1 MNEKYN
7 ALFTPWKI
15 GNVEIKNRIVQC
27 SMGGTSLFGWMEPN
41 HFDKEAAYFL
51 LNRAQDGVGLIL
63 PGMQC
68 IRDPLGIPGRKW
80 LYQNDQMFKQLKE
93 YMVEFHKT
101 GAKLFIQ
108 LAAGMGRSMA
118 INGWMTKLAKNN
130 VLNKIASPIVDV
142 QYICA
147 SASEVPNRW
156 KEDVM
161 SRPLTVKEIE
171 DMVYAFGQTAKKLR
185 AAGVDG
191 VEIHAVHE
199 GYLLDQFT
207 MANWNHRTDKYG
219 GSFENRF
226 RFPVEIVQEIK
237 RQAGADFPVSLRY
250 SVVSKTKAWG
260 KGAMPYETDFVEFGR
275 DMPESEKA
283 VKYLEDAGYDM
294 FNCDNGTYDAW
305 YWAHPP
311 QYMPDNC
318 NLEYVEH
325 IKQFTSRPVVC
336 AGRMDPVKAAEE
348 IAAGRL
354 DAVAIARQNLV
365 DHEWVHKILSGHE
378 DEIKP
383 CIRCHNG
390 CFNMSK
396 FKGTANLQSM
406 DDSLHLAR
414 CALNP
419 RTMQT
424 KKDRIQRTDKPKRI
438 AIVGGGIGGMECAMV
453 LTARGHLAEIYEK
466 SDRLGGVFIAAAAP
480 SFKEKDRELIEWY
493 RREIKKRGIPVH
505 LNTEV
510 TDVNALG
517 ADEVIVA
524 TGAVPKKLPIP
535 GLENAMEATE
545 YLYGRETG
553 EKVVIV
559 GGGLSGCEIAYDLIL
574 KGKKPIIV
582 EMKNDLIALRGV
594 CLANSSFLRETMA
607 LHETPVYLETRVQE
621 IRPDGVTIKEK
632 DGNTQDISCDNVI
645 VSIGYNPQP
654 VAPASRHVH
663 LVGDANGVGNLR
675 TVIWRA
681 WAVCMKL

>member
-185 AAGVDG
+185 AAGIDG

-219 GSFENRF
+219 GSFENRV
-226 RFPVEIVQEIK
+226 RYALEVVAAIKEAAPQLMVEYKLPVIMENPDGTPRGKGGLQPDEACEFAKLLEGAGIDMIQVA
-237 RQAGADFPVSLRY
+237 QANHTGNMGDTIPPM
-250 SVVSKTKAWG
+250 
-260 KGAMPYETDFVEFGR
+260 GAMPYNWTLPVAERVKALVSVPVATVGRVVSVEAG
-275 DMPESEKA
+275 EKI
-283 VKYLEDAGYDM
+283 LEDGSADIIAYGRSLM
-294 FNCDNGTYDAW
+294 CD
-305 YWAHPP
+305 
-311 QYMPDNC
+311 PDIALKAATGEPIRECLNC
-318 NLEYVEH
+318 NKGCVDAIQNRKYISCVLN
-325 IKQFTSRPVVC
+325 
-336 AGRMDPVKAAEE
+336 AENGDE
-348 IAAGRL
+348 ATIA
-354 DAVAIARQNLV
+354 
-365 DHEWVHKILSGHE
+365 
-378 DEIKP
+378 IKP
-383 CIRCHNG
+383 G
-390 CFNMSK
+390 E
-396 FKGTANLQSM
+396 G
-406 DDSLHLAR
+406 D
-414 CALNP
+414 
-419 RTMQT
+419 
-424 KKDRIQRTDKPKRI
+424 KKI
-438 AIVGGGIGGMECAMV
+438 AVVGGGIAGLEA
-453 LTARGHLAEIYEK
+453 ARVAAKRGYDVTVYEA
-466 SDRLGGVFIAAAAP
+466 SDHLGGQIVLAAAP
-480 SFKEKDRELIEWY
+480 PRKDEIMRSVEYYEKILPGLGVKVELNHAATAEDLNAADAAIVAV
-493 RREIKKRGIPVH
+493 GAHDVVIPVP
-505 LNTEV
+505 
-510 TDVNALG
+510 G
-517 ADEVIVA
+517 ADS
-524 TGAVPKKLPIP
+524 
-535 GLENAMEATE
+535 
-545 YLYGRETG
+545 
-553 EKVVIV
+553 EKVVSSWDVLAGKVELTGRVAVI
-559 GGGLSGCEIAYDLIL
+559 GGGLVGTETAEYLLQHGCEVA
-574 KGKKPIIV
+574 IV
-582 EMKNDLIALRGV
+582 EMLDKIAAGESETILPLIMSDFAEHNVEQHVKTRLTAITDEGVEAVRTTEDGAEEPVKIACDYVVMAVGSKANAFDL
-594 CLANSSFLRETMA
+594 
-607 LHETPVYLETRVQE
+607 
-621 IRPDGVTIKEK
+621 DGVT
-632 DGNTQDISCDNVI
+632 V
-645 VSIGYNPQP
+645 P
-654 VAPASRHVH
+654 VTC
-663 LVGDANGVGNLR
+663 VGDCSGERTADIASAIRTAYHAANEL
-675 TVIWRA
+675 
-681 WAVCMKL
+681 